1 MTLLMLIR
9 LKVLMNCS
17 FFFFMQVLIDS
28 SLVMQVLIDSSVM
41 RMLVDNSFVMQA
53 LKSSFVYASAD

>member
-1 MTLLMLIR
+1 MLIR

-17 FFFFMQVLIDS
+17 FFLMQVLIDS